1 MSPWCLITR
10 QEPCGL
16 LKAAASL
23 CKQRGAPRRGCA
35 PGLQRRH
42 ARNVLVLKFGLLGGA
57 GMNAAPPRW
66 IRNAVAL
73 LAAAALLAGAAFAQS
88 YPSRVIKLI
97 VPFSPGGQPDTIARV
112 VAQHLSASVGTT
124 IIDNRPGAN
133 TTIGTKAAAAAEP
146 DGYTLLFGSSTSLA
160 LAPAL
165 KGGDYDPVKSFAP
178 IAMISSAP
186 FILVVGPSVPVTTVA
201 EFIAYAK
208 ARPGKL
214 NFAAPT
220 GGPPHLAGEMFKA
233 VTGIDI
239 VPVSYRAMNQAFTD
253 LIAGQMDIIFDA
265 PALLLPFIRD
275 GKARALVVMNARR
288 TADLPD
294 VPTMA
299 ESGLPDRS
307 LTVWNGLVA
316 PAGTSEAIVTRLNA
330 AINDGLKSPEIKAA
344 LVRLGSEPLV
354 GSPQEFAAFIASEAK
369 KWADTMRSAGL
380 KSE

>member
-1 MSPWCLITR
+1 MS
-10 QEPCGL
+10 
-16 LKAAASL
+16 AAS
-23 CKQRGAPRRGCA
+23 RRWLRDAC
-35 PGLQRRH
+35 
-42 ARNVLVLKFGLLGGA
+42 
-57 GMNAAPPRW
+57 
-66 IRNAVAL
+66 AL
-73 LAAAALLAGAAFAQS
+73 LAAVVLALPAASVHAQS

-97 VPFSPGGQPDTIARV
+97 VPFSPGGQPDTIARI
-112 VAQHLSASVGTT
+112 VAQHLSGSVGTT

-160 LAPAL
+160 IAPAL
-165 KGGDYDPVKSFAP
+165 KAGEYDPIKSFAP

-186 FILVVGPSVPVTTVA
+186 FILVVGPSVPARTVA

-208 ARPGKL
+208 AHPGKL

-233 VTGIDI
+233 ATGIDI

-253 LIAGQMDIIFDA
+253 LIAGQMDVIFDA

-275 GKARALVVMNARR
+275 GKARALVVMSARQ

-299 ESGLPDRS
+299 ESGLPELS
-307 LTVWNGLVA
+307 LTVWNGVVA
-316 PAGTSEAIVTRLNA
+316 PAGTPEAIVSKLNA
-330 AINDGLKSPEIKAA
+330 AVNDGLKSREIRAA
-344 LVRLGSEPLV
+344 LIKLGSEPLI
-354 GSPQEFAAFIASEAK
+354 GSPQEFAVFIASEAK
-369 KWADTMRSAGL
+369 KWSETVRLAGV
-380 KSE
+380 KME

>member
-1 MSPWCLITR
+1 
-10 QEPCGL
+10 
-16 LKAAASL
+16 
-23 CKQRGAPRRGCA
+23 
-35 PGLQRRH
+35 
-42 ARNVLVLKFGLLGGA
+42 
-57 GMNAAPPRW
+57 MNAAPPRW
-66 IRNAVAL
+66 IRNALAL
-73 LAAAALLAGAAFAQS
+73 LAATALLVGAAFAQS

-97 VPFSPGGQPDTIARV
+97 VPFSPGGQPDTIARIIT
-112 VAQHLSASVGTT
+112 QHLSASVGTT

-133 TTIGTKAAAAAEP
+133 TTIGTRAAAAAEP

-186 FILVVGPSVPVTTVA
+186 FILVVGPSVPATTVA

-233 VTGIDI
+233 TTGIDI

-316 PAGTSEAIVTRLNA
+316 PAGTPEAIVTRLNA

-354 GSPQEFAAFIASEAK
+354 GSPQEFAGFIASEAK
-369 KWADTMRSAGL
+369 KWADTVRSAGL

>member
-1 MSPWCLITR
+1 M
-10 QEPCGL
+10 E
-16 LKAAASL
+16 AA
-23 CKQRGAPRRGCA
+23 RR
-35 PGLQRRH
+35 RRL
-42 ARNVLVLKFGLLGGA
+42 RT
-57 GMNAAPPRW
+57 
-66 IRNAVAL
+66 AVVL
-73 LAAAALLAGAAFAQS
+73 LAAAAAAIVAASAFAQS

-97 VPFSPGGQPDTIARV
+97 VPFSPGGQPDTIARI
-112 VAQHLSASVGTT
+112 VAQHLSGSVGTT
-124 IIDNRPGAN
+124 IVDNRPGAN
-133 TTIGTKAAAAAEP
+133 TTIGTKAVATAEP

-165 KGGDYDPVKSFAP
+165 KAGQYDPIKSFAP

-186 FILVVGPSVPVTTVA
+186 FILVVGPSVPAATVA

-208 ARPGKL
+208 AHPGKL

-233 VTGIDI
+233 ATGIDI

-253 LIAGQMDIIFDA
+253 LIAGQMDVIFDA

-275 GKARALVVMNARR
+275 GKARALVVMSARR

-299 ESGLPDRS
+299 ESGLPELS

-316 PAGTSEAIVTRLNA
+316 PAGTPEAIVTRLNA
-330 AINDGLKSPEIKAA
+330 AVNDGLKSPDIRAA
-344 LVRLGSEPLV
+344 LAKLGSEPLI

-369 KWADTMRSAGL
+369 KWSETVRLAGV
-380 KSE
+380 KME